1 VVEER
6 SSRDASPEGA
16 ALEGAALEAASPGPG
31 PVPLQDPGLP
41 SRRSAF
47 PVRWAMPTRWADNDH
62 YGHVNNVTYYSYFD
76 TAVNGYL
83 MEATGGDIRE
93 LEAVGLVVET
103 ACRFLA
109 PVSFPDHLEVGLA
122 VSRLGR
128 SSITYHIGLFRAGE
142 EEPVALARF
151 VHVYVD
157 RTNRRTTT
165 VPEVI
170 RAAVGPLL
178 SPEVAAGG

>member
-1 VVEER
+1 MVEER
-6 SSRDASPEGA
+6 SQEGA
-16 ALEGAALEAASPGPG
+16 WPDAG
-31 PVPLQDPGLP
+31 PVTDDGLP
-41 SRRSAF
+41 SQRSAF
-47 PVRWAMPTRWADNDH
+47 PVTWPLPTRWADNDH

-83 MEATGGDIRE
+83 MEITGGDIRE

-109 PVSFPDHLEVGLA
+109 PVSFPDHLEVALA

-128 SSITYHIGLFRAGE
+128 SSISYRIGLFRAGE

-157 RTNRRTTT
+157 RATRSTTA
-165 VPEVI
+165 VPEAI
-170 RAAVGPLL
+170 RRAVTPLL
-178 SPEVAAGG
+178 LPKAAAGS

>member
-1 VVEER
+1 MAEER
-6 SSRDASPEGA
+6 SREG
-16 ALEGAALEAASPGPG
+16 GRPGPGSGPG
-31 PVPLQDPGLP
+31 PVADDGLP
-41 SRRSAF
+41 SRRGAF
-47 PVRWAMPTRWADNDH
+47 PARWSVPTRWADNDH

-93 LEAVGLVVET
+93 LEAVGLVAET

-128 SSITYHIGLFRAGE
+128 SSVTYRIGLFRAGE

-157 RTNRRTTT
+157 HASRQSTE
-165 VPEVI
+165 VPAVI
-170 RAAVGPLL
+170 RRAVTPLL
-178 SPEVAAGG
+178 LPEAATAG

>member
-1 VVEER
+1 VG
-6 SSRDASPEGA
+6 DAGHPRQRG
-16 ALEGAALEAASPGPG
+16 
-31 PVPLQDPGLP
+31 D
-41 SRRSAF
+41 F
-47 PVRWAMPTRWADNDH
+47 PVRWPMPTRWADNDH

-83 MEATGGDIRE
+83 MEAAEGDIRE
-93 LEAVGLVVET
+93 LDAVGLVAET

-128 SSITYHIGLFRAGE
+128 ASITYRIGLFRTAE

-157 RTNRRTTT
+157 HATRQSTE
-165 VPEVI
+165 VPAAI
-170 RAAVGPLL
+170 RQAVTPLL
-178 SPEVAAGG
+178 LPEGAAEG